1 MGNRHAARL
10 AGKNKSDVI
19 DAMLSRA
26 DEFFA
31 LAPMRVPVPDPPG
44 EPGRQLKQP
53 DPTEVQPLV
62 DLQAQLAAVKP
73 ERAHAEAIFLLTVLR
88 SRSRLD

>member
-19 DAMLSRA
+19 DAAMLSRA

-31 LAPMRVPVPDPPG
+31 LAPMRVPVPDPPR
-44 EPGRQLKQP
+44 EPGRR
-53 DPTEVQPLV
+53 TG
-62 DLQAQLAAVKP
+62 
-73 ERAHAEAIFLLTVLR
+73 
-88 SRSRLD
+88 S